1 MAGNAHTSLHYHM
14 RFYSCRRCS
23 TLNGT
28 NGTGPSVTGIITEH
42 GGINEHECIF
52 IGVDRSIQG
61 AHDGG
66 DSNQSH
72 KSISEATA
80 HITNITDKNRTKP
93 SSFGWPTPPIPRK
106 LAEKIWRNEFIQ
118 LHELLPAR
126 LGIPSPTLLDV
137 LAGPS
142 TPKAPLKQISSIEE
156 WVMCFNTY
164 VALVAQ
170 KQPNRIKD
178 LLAYSSIVVN
188 ASKQFEGTPW
198 LEYDT
203 RFRKEAALQPNKSWA
218 VIDASTWTLCFTSA
232 KPKPDPARR
241 GQEKRFHPYKPAS
254 NICRN
259 FNNHR
264 CFYTECRYRHVCLH
278 CEKPNH
284 TDDQCPECKLAK
296 GGFFRPQQKPS

>member
-1 MAGNAHTSLHYHM
+1 MHIQECITICDFTHIGVAVPSTAQTVPDPVSLGSLPSTAALANMNVFSLGSTGQSKAFTTVVTATSPTKVSLQLPLTSLIA
-14 RFYSCRRCS
+14 SPTKTEQNLAVS
-23 TLNGT
+23 V
-28 NGTGPSVTGIITEH
+28 GPHS
-42 GGINEHECIF
+42 
-52 IGVDRSIQG
+52 
-61 AHDGG
+61 
-66 DSNQSH
+66 
-72 KSISEATA
+72 
-80 HITNITDKNRTKP
+80 
-93 SSFGWPTPPIPRK
+93 PPIPRK
-106 LAEKIWRNEFIQ
+106 LAEKIWRNEFIE

-126 LGIPSPTLLDV
+126 LGIPPPTLLDV

-284 TDDQCPECKLAK
+284 TDDQCPERKLAK